1 MQATNIVDIN
11 VQNFQQVILEGSKQQ
26 IVVIEFWAEGH
37 EPCVEVSASLNK
49 LALEYQ
55 QHFTLARID
64 CAVEQQIAMQFGV
77 QALPTVAVFKDGQ
90 GVDGLVGPQPEAA
103 LREMIE
109 KFLPKEHETLLADA
123 RMLLGTGQ
131 FNEALPLLAKAHE
144 LAPEIAEIKLALA
157 DASIQAGRL
166 ELAAD
171 LLNSIGLADQNGD
184 YHNLCSALEIRQ
196 QAADSP
202 EIRTLIEQVQQQ
214 PDNHE
219 LKLQLAAQL
228 NEVGRAEEALS
239 MLFDVLKN
247 DLNAL
252 DGALK
257 KGFMDLLAAQP
268 AGDATAASYRRKL
281 YSLLY

>member
-1 MQATNIVDIN
+1 MQAANIVDIN
-11 VQNFQQVILEGSKQQ
+11 VQNFQQVILEGSQQ
-26 IVVIEFWAEGH
+26 QPVVIEFWAEGH
-37 EPCVEVSASLNK
+37 EPCVEVAASLHK
-49 LALEYQ
+49 IALEYAD
-55 QHFTLARID
+55 HFTLARIN

-109 KFLPKEHETLLADA
+109 KFLPKEHETLLGQA
-123 RMLLGTGQ
+123 RQLLGMGQ
-131 FNEALPLLAKAHE
+131 FNEALPLLARAHE

-166 ELAAD
+166 DLASD
-171 LLNSIGLADQNGD
+171 LLNSIGLADQNSD
-184 YHNLCSALEIRQ
+184 YQALCSALEIKQ

-202 EIRTLIEQVQQQ
+202 EIRTLFEQVEQQ

-228 NEVGRAEEALS
+228 NEVGRAEEGLEL
-239 MLFDVLKN
+239 LFNVLKK

-268 AGDATAASYRRKL
+268 AGDASAASYRRKL